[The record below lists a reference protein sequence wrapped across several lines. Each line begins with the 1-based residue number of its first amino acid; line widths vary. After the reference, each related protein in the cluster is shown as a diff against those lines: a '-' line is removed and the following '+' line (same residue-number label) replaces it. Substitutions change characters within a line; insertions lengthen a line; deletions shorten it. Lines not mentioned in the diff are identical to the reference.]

1 MANDFKRMQLIAGL
15 ITESE
20 YRESINEEETIFA
33 DYSTNNDNSIKT
45 KLARNLAEEI
55 HSLDVKEGTI
65 DSLFTGEMEQYAEGN
80 DDFYANK
87 EEALK
92 AFAELPDTFTIMHNI
107 DGNKVKISITKT
119 GPKSWKVNESE
130 SQIDEAEND
139 NMLTQNDIKTLYNN
153 GFNIIAQPDWNFVRI
168 QKDFKS
174 LKADWRF
181 LNNLLS
187 SKNIP
192 SDIDYW
198 RGDGDKGRN
207 KRLEISKKYFD
218 KNIKYPAFKESQLNE
233 NKLYAMLATV
243 ADDLGEDSG
252 IYNALKDAV
261 IDGLDEN
268 GKLSPEGKI
277 EIKNLLKGDLLDDYG
292 HFLDENVNEGDT
304 DYDRAEDAK
313 RLGKKGEKNIYGAG
327 VKKGEEIEKKK
338 IEKKKMKMSELK
350 AAIKELAL
358 SEADDEFNS
367 NTAPA
372 SLYDPVYEAS
382 EFDMNKAARIEE
394 FIIALNNLVDEY
406 HSELYLNDDLFSA
419 IEMVIKAAKEEA
431 MNSELSEAKKDKEVE
446 DTEDVDIT
454 VGDEE
459 TTADVTT
466 TDVDPDVK
474 AVQDALTQA
483 QAAAEKLGDDKLT
496 DQIGNTITFFTR
508 SHIVDK
514 PGVTAES
521 NIKERISKLIKSL
534 NETAVDEAVSYY
546 GDINNLDKPGSPEKE
561 EAMAYLETPEGMN
574 AVNILKNLV
583 NSESFDLN
591 ELGRAIKKCNFKK
604 TNHFR
609 VAAKAAGLD
618 LEGLGTLD
626 NSGSGDFAVRNRNYK
641 DKGYAVVFF
650 NDKFER
656 VG

>member
-1 MANDFKRMQLIAGL
+1 MANDFKKMQKLAGL
-15 ITESE
+15 ITENE
-20 YRESINEEETIFA
+20 YRES
-33 DYSTNNDNSIKT
+33 K
-45 KLARNLAEEI
+45 
-55 HSLDVKEGTI
+55 
-65 DSLFTGEMEQYAEGN
+65 M
-80 DDFYANK
+80 
-87 EEALK
+87 
-92 AFAELPDTFTIMHNI
+92 
-107 DGNKVKISITKT
+107 
-119 GPKSWKVNESE
+119 
-130 SQIDEAEND
+130 DEAEND
-139 NMLTQNDIKTLYNN
+139 NMLTQNDIKALYSK

-233 NKLYAMLATV
+233 NKPYAMLATV
-243 ADDLGEDSG
+243 ADDWGKDSDLYG
-252 IYNALKDAV
+252 DLEAAV
-261 IDGLDEN
+261 IGWTDRN
-268 GKLSPEGKI
+268 GELSPKGKI
-277 EIKNLLKGDLLDDYG
+277 AIKNLLSNWDLLDDYG
-292 HFLDENVNEGDT
+292 FFIDNDEMNEGDT
-304 DYDRAEDAK
+304 DYDRAKDAK

-327 VKKGEEIEKKK
+327 VEKGEE

-419 IEMVIKAAKEEA
+419 VEMVIKAAKEEA

-446 DTEDVDIT
+446 DIKDVDVT

-466 TDVDPDVK
+466 VDVDPNVK

-514 PGVTAES
+514 PGMTAES
-521 NIKERISKLIKSL
+521 NIKERINKLIKSL
-534 NETAVDEAVSYY
+534 
-546 GDINNLDKPGSPEKE
+546 
-561 EAMAYLETPEGMN
+561 
-574 AVNILKNLV
+574 
-583 NSESFDLN
+583 
-591 ELGRAIKKCNFKK
+591 
-604 TNHFR
+604 
-609 VAAKAAGLD
+609 
-618 LEGLGTLD
+618 
-626 NSGSGDFAVRNRNYK
+626 
-641 DKGYAVVFF
+641 
-650 NDKFER
+650 
-656 VG
+656 

>member
-1 MANDFKRMQLIAGL
+1 MANNFKRMQKLAGL
-15 ITESE
+15 ITESQ

-55 HSLDVKEGTI
+55 HSFDAKEGTI
-65 DSLFTGEMEQYAEGN
+65 ESLFTGEMEQYEEGD

-174 LKADWRF
+174 PKADWRF

-233 NKLYAMLATV
+233 NKPYALLATV
-243 ADDLGEDSG
+243 ADDWGKDSDIYGDLEAAVVGWTDRNGE
-252 IYNALKDAV
+252 LTPK
-261 IDGLDEN
+261 
-268 GKLSPEGKI
+268 GKI
-277 EIKNLLKGDLLDDYG
+277 AIKNLLSNWDLLDDYG
-292 HFLDENVNEGDT
+292 YFIDGIPSDDDSAPSDKMNEGDT
-304 DYDRAEDAK
+304 DYDRAKDAE

-358 SEADDEFNS
+358 SEGEDDINFNS
-367 NTAPA
+367 DT

-382 EFDMNKAARIEE
+382 EFDMNKASRIEE

-406 HSELYLNDDLFSA
+406 HSELYLNDDLFAA

-431 MNSELSEAKKDKEVE
+431 MNSKLSEAKKDEKVE
-446 DTEDVDIT
+446 DTEDVDVT

-466 TDVDPDVK
+466 VDVDPNVK
-474 AVQDALTQA
+474 AVQDSLTQA
-483 QAAAEKLGDDKLT
+483 QAAAEKLGDEKLT

-508 SHIVDK
+508 THVVEK
-514 PGVTAES
+514 PGMTAES
-521 NIKERISKLIKSL
+521 NIKERISKLVKSL
-534 NETAVDEAVSYY
+534 
-546 GDINNLDKPGSPEKE
+546 
-561 EAMAYLETPEGMN
+561 
-574 AVNILKNLV
+574 
-583 NSESFDLN
+583 
-591 ELGRAIKKCNFKK
+591 
-604 TNHFR
+604 
-609 VAAKAAGLD
+609 
-618 LEGLGTLD
+618 
-626 NSGSGDFAVRNRNYK
+626 
-641 DKGYAVVFF
+641 
-650 NDKFER
+650 
-656 VG
+656 